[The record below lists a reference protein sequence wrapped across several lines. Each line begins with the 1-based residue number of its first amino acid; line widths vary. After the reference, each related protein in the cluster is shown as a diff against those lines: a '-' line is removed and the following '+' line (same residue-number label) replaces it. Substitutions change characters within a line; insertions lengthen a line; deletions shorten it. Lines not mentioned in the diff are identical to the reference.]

1 MRAASFTGARSMMK
15 VRATRGDEVQ
25 SFRAQLVVNLPETM
39 ELIAYTPVGT
49 TALTIR
55 AEGDRISYTNHLEG
69 TTVKTTA
76 EDLARSLGFYTAEL
90 KPYEMAMLLL
100 GLPPRRELSYEASTS
115 GLAKAAV
122 AEVTISFDPPQ
133 FPPRKVTVTRGA
145 DTLEI
150 EHLETI
156 ATKR

>member
-1 MRAASFTGARSMMK
+1 MANSRSSL
-15 VRATRGDEVQ
+15 VSATW
-25 SFRAQLVVNLPETM
+25 AM
-39 ELIAYTPVGT
+39 LIALWRV
-49 TALTIR
+49 
-55 AEGDRISYTNHLEG
+55 
-69 TTVKTTA
+69 
-76 EDLARSLGFYTAEL
+76 
-90 KPYEMAMLLL
+90 LL
-100 GLPPRRELSYEASTS
+100 GMPPRRELSYEASTS
-115 GLAKAAV
+115 GLAKAVV

>member
-115 GLAKAAV
+115 GLAKAVV
-122 AEVTISFDPPQ
+122 ADVTISFDPPQ

>member
-1 MRAASFTGARSMMK
+1 MMK

-25 SFRAQLVVNLPETM
+25 SFRAQLVVTKPETM
-39 ELIAYTPVGT
+39 ELIAYTPIGT
-49 TALTIR
+49 AAMTIR

-90 KPYEMAMLLL
+90 EPYEMAMLLL
-100 GLPPRRELSYEASTS
+100 GLPPRRELLYEASAM
-115 GLAKAAV
+115 GLARASV
-122 AEVTISFDPPQ
+122 ADVTVSFDPPQ
-133 FPPRKVTVTRGA
+133 FPAHKVTVTRGG